1 MGLPG
6 SPQDQKDKISFI
18 LENEIDELDLRQ
30 RLKTVRKWNKES
42 EVGFPESGFWLMIVE
57 ETIRFWGSG

>member
-42 EVGFPESGFWLMIVE
+42 EVGSPESGFWLMIVE